1 MDPLDPGLQSA
12 AFGGENPLLTLAFF
26 ACVGSFF
33 LGALVTAVKKGLKEE
48 GWFKFKQEEEERD

>member
-33 LGALVTAVKKGLKEE
+33 LGAL
-48 GWFKFKQEEEERD
+48 